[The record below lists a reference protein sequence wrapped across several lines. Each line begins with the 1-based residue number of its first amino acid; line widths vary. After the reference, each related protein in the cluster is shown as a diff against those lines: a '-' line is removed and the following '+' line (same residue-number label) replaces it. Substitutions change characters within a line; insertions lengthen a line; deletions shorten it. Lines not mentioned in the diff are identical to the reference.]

1 MVFNSMSIYIGRQ
14 KFNNLCNIAIRPP
27 LKFKN
32 YAQRNKLKSLLM
44 LRSLL
49 PDIETGFF
57 QGEKHF
63 SLKEES
69 YINIIVN
76 VIFFCTKWVSEM

>member
-1 MVFNSMSIYIGRQ
+1 MSIYIGRQ

-63 SLKEES
+63 SLKQEAS
-69 YINIIVN
+69 NKKN
-76 VIFFCTKWVSEM
+76 DS

>member
-1 MVFNSMSIYIGRQ
+1 
-14 KFNNLCNIAIRPP
+14 
-27 LKFKN
+27 
-32 YAQRNKLKSLLM
+32 M

-63 SLKEES
+63 SLKQEAS
-69 YINIIVN
+69 NKKMIVN
-76 VIFFCTKWVSEM
+76 VIFLVQM